1 MDVARLLANPRFKWH
16 RRAAPSR
23 AALDAFHAAAPK
35 NLPVTYLRL
44 LEACDGGS
52 GADPFGA
59 GDVEVWSVASVLER
73 NRSERVEQRWP
84 GYFAVGALAQGALL
98 GFDLREPDGAAVCA
112 LEGAAPRVLAASFSE
127 FLQSI
132 ALLGGAA

>member
-1 MDVARLLANPRFKWH
+1 MDVARLLANPRFKWQ
-16 RRAAPSR
+16 RRPAPARGAFDAFCTAAPR
-23 AALDAFHAAAPK
+23 

-52 GADPFGA
+52 GANPFGG
-59 GDVEVWSVASVLER
+59 GDVTIWAVGEVVER
-73 NRSERVEQRWP
+73 NRTQRVIERWP
-84 GYFAVGALAQGALL
+84 GFFAIGVAAPELLL

-112 LEGAAPRVLAASFSE
+112 LDGPAPRVLAASFSE

-132 ALLGGAA
+132 ALRGGAG